1 MNIKSQRIFLWV
13 LFCIERCKLQ
23 FIDQPGGEAAYLLP
37 GRRWIEFASYGK
49 FKTDVELGQDGMLHR
64 KV

>member
-1 MNIKSQRIFLWV
+1 M
-13 LFCIERCKLQ
+13 CKFQ
-23 FIDQPGGEAAYLLP
+23 FIGEVGGVAAYLLP

-64 KV
+64 NV

>member
-1 MNIKSQRIFLWV
+1 MSN
-13 LFCIERCKLQ
+13 KLQ
-23 FIDQPGGEAAYLLP
+23 FVGQFGGATAYLLP